1 MDILLAAVNAKYIHS
16 NPAVYSLK
24 AYADA
29 QELLNVR
36 IGIGEYTIN
45 QTAAEVLADIY
56 RRKPDMVGFSCYI
69 WNISFVKALIPDLA
83 AVLPGA
89 AIWLGGPEASFDC
102 GRLLTELKEVK
113 GIMRGEG
120 EETFSCLAGVYAVA
134 ESAGELDG
142 RLLGIEGLTFRD
154 EAGTIRVTPDRPP
167 MDLSQIPFVYE
178 SLGLSQLE
186 NRIIYYESSRGCP
199 FSCSYCLSSVDKA
212 LRFRDLELVRREL
225 DFFLERRVPQ
235 VKFVDRTFNCK
246 RSHAMAVW
254 EHILEHDN
262 GVTNFHFEIAADLL
276 DEGQMELLSRMRP
289 GLVQLEIGVQTANPR
304 TLKEI
309 RRRTDISRIGEIA
322 ARINGWGNIHQHLDL
337 IAGLPYEG
345 LSSFKESFN
354 RVYAMRPEQLQL
366 GFLKVLKGSYM
377 ARMAEAYGLVYSAG
391 PPYEVLGSRWL
402 DYGELLELKGVEE
415 MTEVY
420 YNSRQFIHSIRL
432 FEEEFSTAYA
442 MFSHMAAWY
451 REHGLWGMNH
461 SRLARFEI
469 FWEMVLG
476 LGLLRERRE
485 LYRDALV
492 CDLYLRENAKSR
504 PSFARDQGPFKERLR
519 RFFEEERRAPRYL
532 PGYEGYDAR
541 QAARMAHAEVMG
553 DGSLILFDY
562 RNRDP
567 LSHNAAM
574 TRIEEGEGGWR
585 GQAL

>member
-24 AYADA
+24 AYAGA
-29 QELLNVR
+29 KGPAGVQTA
-36 IGIGEYTIN
+36 IGEYTIN

-69 WNISFVKALIPDLA
+69 WNISFIRALIPDLA
-83 AVLPGA
+83 AVLPGVP
-89 AIWLGGPEASFDC
+89 IWLGGPEASFDC
-102 GRLLTELKEVK
+102 GRLLAELKEVK

-120 EETFSCLAGVYAVA
+120 EETFSCLAGAYAGA
-134 ESAGELDG
+134 ESAGELDR

-154 EAGTIRVTPDRPP
+154 GAGTIRVTPDRPP

-289 GLVQLEIGVQTANPR
+289 GLVQLEIGVQTANPQ

-309 RRRTDISRIGEIA
+309 RRKTDIGRIGEIA
-322 ARINGWGNIHQHLDL
+322 ARINSWGNIHQHLDL

-377 ARMAEAYGLVYSAG
+377 AQMAQEYGLLYSAR
-391 PPYEVLGSRWL
+391 PPYEVLGTRWL

-442 MFSHMAAWY
+442 MFSHMASWY
-451 REHGLWGMNH
+451 QGHGLWGLNH

-469 FWEMVLG
+469 FWQMVLG
-476 LGLLRERRE
+476 LEMGEGRRE

-519 RFFEEERRAPRYL
+519 RFFEEEKRAPRYL

-541 QAARMAHAEVMG
+541 QTAKMAHAEVMG
-553 DGSLILFDY
+553 DGSLAVFNY
-562 RNRDP
+562 QNRDP
-567 LSHNAAM
+567 LSHNASM
-574 TRIEEGEGGWR
+574 TRIRAGEEGWR
-585 GQAL
+585 G